1 VDTMSSGHLW
11 QVRAEGFFPIWFPG
25 NLCLTSFRKE
35 GCEPRRSCGT
45 AICPSCS
52 LWTRDH
58 VKAGIIMA
66 GFKELEQGRSFLNEF
81 TGRPSMYLNQAF
93 FVAILMG
100 FFFQPGQ
107 KQEALKF
114 LRSVQLWALYISVV
128 VQGAFPGSF
137 LFFSVS

>member
-1 VDTMSSGHLW
+1 
-11 QVRAEGFFPIWFPG
+11 
-25 NLCLTSFRKE
+25 
-35 GCEPRRSCGT
+35 
-45 AICPSCS
+45 
-52 LWTRDH
+52 
-58 VKAGIIMA
+58 MA